1 MYPKN
6 PSANEIPS
14 KIKPDIHKTDAE
26 FRAVIIELCE
36 IQDEQNPILALFLRC
51 FISKTQ
57 LLINK
62 IRMGS

>member
-6 PSANEIPS
+6 PSANGIPS

-36 IQDEQNPILALFLRC
+36 IQALFLRLE
-51 FISKTQ
+51 I
-57 LLINK
+57 
-62 IRMGS
+62 